1 MNRYK
6 NHIHIR
12 FVDSDLIFFCYYYH
26 TNNIYLICNFRDG
39 RIRVGDELI
48 NVCGKRLRGLTIEE
62 AIKALKQPKR
72 ELDIGKEHASKMYEQ
87 YWC

>member
-1 MNRYK
+1 MNHHS

-72 ELDIGKEHASKMYEQ
+72 ELDIGKEHASKIYEQ
-87 YWC
+87 FWC